1 METNYTP
8 QSDIV
13 DVNMTRRI
21 DNQMRIAF
29 SQFLVKDQTP
39 SFCIISMILLY
50 ERFGDHIC

>member
-8 QSDIV
+8 QSGRV